1 MLGLT
6 KSQFFSVLKIW
17 IPLAVVTT
25 GLCGLI
31 YLAVQQDIRIGA
43 NDPQIQIAEDVARQ
57 ISTGENPLAFI
68 PPIKVEISESLANYI
83 IIFDDKQ
90 KIIGSSAVLDGKT
103 PTMPSG
109 VLDQTKVTGE
119 TRFTWQPRTGV
130 RSAVVVDYFKGASN
144 GYVLVGRSLREI
156 ENREDNLEFI
166 VFLAWV
172 ITLAT
177 SLAATVY
184 LSKLKQN

>member
-1 MLGLT
+1 MFGLT
-6 KSQFFSVLKIW
+6 KSQFSTIVKIW
-17 IPLAVVTT
+17 VPLAIVTT

-31 YLAVQQDIRIGA
+31 YLSVQQDLRIGG
-43 NDPQIQIAEDVARQ
+43 NDPQIQIAEDVAKQ
-57 ISTGENPLAFI
+57 ISIGQNPLAFI

-90 KIIGSSAVLDGKT
+90 KIIGSSAVLDGKAPII
-103 PTMPSG
+103 PTG
-109 VLDQTKVTGE
+109 VFAQTKSLGE

-130 RSAVVVDYFKGASN
+130 RSAVVVDYFKGATN

-156 ENREDNLEFI
+156 ENRENNLELI

-172 ITLAT
+172 VTLGA
-177 SLAATVY
+177 SLAATVI
-184 LSKLKQN
+184 LSKLK

>member
-17 IPLAVVTT
+17 IPLAIVTT

-57 ISTGENPLAFI
+57 ISTGESPLAFI

-103 PTMPSG
+103 PVIPQG
-109 VLDQTKVTGE
+109 VLDKTKAVGE
-119 TRFTWQPRTGV
+119 TRFTWQPEGGV
-130 RSAVVVDYFKGASN
+130 RSAVVVDYFKGATN

-156 ENREDNLEFI
+156 ENRENNLELI
-166 VFLAWV
+166 VFLTWAV
-172 ITLAT
+172 TLGA
-177 SLAATVY
+177 SLAATTI
-184 LSKLKQN
+184 LSKLK